1 MFENVSNK
9 VAIRNFKL
17 ARPRQLPTCP
27 NGHGT
32 LVPAHAFFGCIDC
45 GHTQPRTPS
54 TRTAPPAEATDL
66 THHLRQADAPEEI
79 QNEKDNPGPAGNSG
93 GRGRA
98 ISGGEDN
105 PSIDADVRKWIEE
118 EKIMDRERY
127 RSGRWS

>member
-1 MFENVSNK
+1 VLKNVSNK
-9 VAIRNFKL
+9 VADRNFKL
-17 ARPRQLPTCP
+17 ARPRQLPDCP
-27 NGHGT
+27 NGHGY
-32 LVPAHAFFGCIDC
+32 LVPTATAYACIDC

-79 QNEKDNPGPAGNSG
+79 QNEKGNNGPAGNSG

-98 ISGGEDN
+98 ISGGEN
-105 PSIDADVRKWIEE
+105 NSSIDADVKKWIEE

>member
-1 MFENVSNK
+1 MFENIKNNV
-9 VAIRNFKL
+9 VDRNFKL

-54 TRTAPPAEATDL
+54 NRTAPPAEATDL
-66 THHLRQADAPEEI
+66 THHLRQADAPEDH
-79 QNEKDNPGPAGNSG
+79 QNEKDNSGSAGDSG

-98 ISGGEDN
+98 VPGGEDN
-105 PSIDADVRKWIEE
+105 TSIDEMIAQDEAEARLA
-118 EKIMDRERY
+118 Y

>member
-1 MFENVSNK
+1 MFSKVSHK

-32 LVPAHAFFGCIDC
+32 LVPAHALYGCIDC

-66 THHLRQADAPEEI
+66 THHLRQADAPEEK
-79 QNEKDNPGPAGNSG
+79 NEKGNNGPAGNSG

-105 PSIDADVRKWIEE
+105 PSTDEMIAQDEAEARLA
-118 EKIMDRERY
+118 Y
-127 RSGRWS
+127 RNGRWS

>member
-54 TRTAPPAEATDL
+54 NRTAPPAEATDL
-66 THHLRQADAPEEI
+66 THHLRQADAPEDH
-79 QNEKDNPGPAGNSG
+79 QNEKDNSGSAGDSG

-98 ISGGEDN
+98 VPGGEDN
-105 PSIDADVRKWIEE
+105 TSIDEMIAQDEAEARLA
-118 EKIMDRERY
+118 Y

>member
-1 MFENVSNK
+1 MFENIKNNV
-9 VAIRNFKL
+9 VDRNFKL

-54 TRTAPPAEATDL
+54 NRTAPPAEATDL
-66 THHLRQADAPEEI
+66 THHLRQADAPEDH
-79 QNEKDNPGPAGNSG
+79 QNEKDNSGSAGDSG
-93 GRGRA
+93 GRRRA
-98 ISGGEDN
+98 VPGGEDN
-105 PSIDADVRKWIEE
+105 TSIDEMIAQDEAEARLA
-118 EKIMDRERY
+118 Y

>member
-1 MFENVSNK
+1 MLQNVSHK

-54 TRTAPPAEATDL
+54 TRTALPTEATDL
-66 THHLRQADAPEEI
+66 THHLRQADAPSEET
-79 QNEKDNPGPAGNSG
+79 NEKDNPGPAGDTG
-93 GRGRA
+93 DRGRA
-98 ISGGEDN
+98 VPDSEN
-105 PSIDADVRKWIEE
+105 PTRVDKLLKQWIEDD
-118 EKIMDRERY
+118 KILDRERW
-127 RSGRWS
+127 RRGRWS

>member
-54 TRTAPPAEATDL
+54 NRTAPPAEATDL
-66 THHLRQADAPEEI
+66 TFHLRQADAPEDH
-79 QNEKDNPGPAGNSG
+79 QNEKDNSGPASDSG

-98 ISGGEDN
+98 VPGGEDN
-105 PSIDADVRKWIEE
+105 TSIDEMIAQDEAEARLA
-118 EKIMDRERY
+118 Y

>member
-1 MFENVSNK
+1 MFSKVSHK

-32 LVPAHAFFGCIDC
+32 LVPAHALFGCIDC

-54 TRTAPPAEATDL
+54 TRPAPPAEATDL
-66 THHLRQADAPEEI
+66 AHHLRQADAPEEK
-79 QNEKDNPGPAGNSG
+79 NEKGNNGPAGDSG

-98 ISGGEDN
+98 ISGGADN
-105 PSIDADVRKWIEE
+105 PSTDEMIAQDEAEARLA
-118 EKIMDRERY
+118 Y
-127 RSGRWS
+127 RNGRLWTIWS